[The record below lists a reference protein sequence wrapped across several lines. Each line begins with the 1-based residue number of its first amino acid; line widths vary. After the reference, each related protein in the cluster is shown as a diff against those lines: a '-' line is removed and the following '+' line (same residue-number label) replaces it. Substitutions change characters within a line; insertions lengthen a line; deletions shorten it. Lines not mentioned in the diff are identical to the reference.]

1 MSLEIKNEEKV
12 EKNDISEKEIQEFQ
26 KNLTA
31 HIQAIMA
38 ANNEEIENNVHDY
51 YFKSLN
57 ERINEHLINLEQKG
71 EVLHVSAQSQQYFL
85 EAMGELNDSTDN
97 IDL

>member
-1 MSLEIKNEEKV
+1 MPLEIKNK
-12 EKNDISEKEIQEFQ
+12 EKNDISEEEIQEFQ

-57 ERINEHLINLEQKG
+57 
-71 EVLHVSAQSQQYFL
+71 
-85 EAMGELNDSTDN
+85 
-97 IDL
+97 

>member
-38 ANNEEIENNVHDY
+38 ANNEEIENNVHDN

-57 ERINEHLINLEQKG
+57 ERINEHLVNLEQKG
-71 EVLHVSAQSQQYFL
+71 EVLHVSAQSQQYFS
-85 EAMGELNDSTDN
+85 EVMSELHDPADN
-97 IDL
+97 TAL